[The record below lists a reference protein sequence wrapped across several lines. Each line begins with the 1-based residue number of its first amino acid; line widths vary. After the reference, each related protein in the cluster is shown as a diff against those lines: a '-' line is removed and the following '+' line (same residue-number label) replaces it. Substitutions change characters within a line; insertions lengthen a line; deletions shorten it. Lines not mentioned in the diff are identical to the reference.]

1 MEKRLTLKHIL
12 LFAFTRAR
20 RHSLSKRHHNRS
32 KRRPREEV
40 SSAFVVLVAL
50 FVRESVFKGKKKPT
64 FERERTRERTFP
76 YSQTER
82 VTERTTERD
91 QKRTAT
97 KCPPRKV

>member
-1 MEKRLTLKHIL
+1 M
-12 LFAFTRAR
+12 
-20 RHSLSKRHHNRS
+20 
-32 KRRPREEV
+32 

-82 VTERTTERD
+82 ERENDTKREHNMSSEKGLVITPTE
-91 QKRTAT
+91 QLPF
-97 KCPPRKV
+97 KCECYSCVLFFFFFFFFFLG